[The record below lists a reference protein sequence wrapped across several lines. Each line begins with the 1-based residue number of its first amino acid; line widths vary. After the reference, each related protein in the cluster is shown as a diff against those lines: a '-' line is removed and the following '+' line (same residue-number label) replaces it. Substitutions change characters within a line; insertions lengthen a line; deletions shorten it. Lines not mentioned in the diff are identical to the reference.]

1 MQKEVARQLSHIVT
15 VSECSKIDIAEEFS
29 IPSSKFRVVPNG
41 INKEFFYPVQNGSRP
56 QNSIIVT
63 NSADTPLKGL
73 RYLLEAVYRIRKK
86 QPVKLTVIG
95 EPKKNGVVKKL
106 VAELGIEDIV
116 HFTGRIANEEFA
128 DYYSKATI
136 AVVPSLYEGFGLPAA
151 EAMACGVPLVSTS
164 GGALP
169 EVVGDAGII
178 VPPADADALA
188 REILLL
194 FNHPDQRKKMAQ
206 AGIARVDA
214 IFNWSK
220 AAGDMVEVYREAIHD
235 YRGN

>member
-1 MQKEVARQLSHIVT
+1 
-15 VSECSKIDIAEEFS
+15 
-29 IPSSKFRVVPNG
+29 
-41 INKEFFYPVQNGSRP
+41 
-56 QNSIIVT
+56 
-63 NSADTPLKGL
+63 
-73 RYLLEAVYRIRKK
+73 
-86 QPVKLTVIG
+86 VKLTVIG